1 MFWNARKKKSNNIG
15 PKKAINGGKGNGSV
29 PEGSFRVDVEALSLG
44 ASHVNGQLTC
54 DGHGVTKLTLSR
66 SELAEKLGDR
76 TRLDATVQQL
86 VQLLRTCGVNMAM
99 PIFYK
104 SAFLGCCRCGSMP
117 KYVVLRIC

>member
-1 MFWNARKKKSNNIG
+1 MAYKSYETQLNSVWNFWNARKKN
-15 PKKAINGGKGNGSV
+15 ALNGGKRNGSV

-76 TRLDATVQQL
+76 TRLDATVQKL
-86 VQLLRTCGVNMAM
+86 VQLLRTCGAIKAM

-104 SAFLGCCRCGSMP
+104 STF
-117 KYVVLRIC
+117 

>member
-1 MFWNARKKKSNNIG
+1 MKLNSIQSGAFETPAKKSNNIG
-15 PKKAINGGKGNGSV
+15 PKKAINGGKRKGGV

-76 TRLDATVQQL
+76 TRLNATVKQL
-86 VQLLRTCGVNMAM
+86 VQLLRTCGVNKAM
-99 PIFYK
+99 TVFYK
-104 SAFLGCCRCGSMP
+104 STF
-117 KYVVLRIC
+117 